1 MKHAVIVAHPKSDSL
16 TSAVATAYAETLR
29 GLGEDARVR
38 DLYAIGFDPCL
49 KAGEIPGPE
58 GYQAAPDTA
67 AERELLADVQVF
79 AFVYP
84 LWFNAPPAIL
94 KGYVDRVF
102 SMGFGYVPAFGGT
115 EPNLGGRRL
124 ISFTSSGA
132 PDAWV
137 ADTGALDALGQVF
150 DGHVAAVCGLTVI
163 DHVHFGGMVPGIT
176 QEAFEDTLEAV
187 RTAARRHFGP
197 PELAASADLRTTT

>member
-1 MKHAVIVAHPKSDSL
+1 MKHAVIVAHPKPDSL
-16 TSAVATAYAETLR
+16 TAAVARTYAEALR
-29 GLGEDARVR
+29 GFGEEVLVR
-38 DLYAIGFDPCL
+38 DLYALDFDPRL
-49 KAGEIPGPE
+49 KAAEIPGPG
-58 GYQAAPDTA
+58 GYKAAPDIV
-67 AERELLADVQVF
+67 AERGLLAEVKVF

-102 SMGFGYVPAFGGT
+102 SMGFGYRPAFGGT
-115 EPNLGGRRL
+115 EPGLEGRQL

-132 PDAWV
+132 PDAWG
-137 ADTGALDALGQVF
+137 ADTGALDALGLVF

-176 QEAFEDTLEAV
+176 EEAFEDTLAAV
-187 RTAARRHFGP
+187 RAAAQRHFGP
-197 PELAASADLRTTT
+197 AP